1 MSKVVLLIKLV
12 NVFTKN
18 FLFLGDRPNSNSN
31 VILARDTL
39 LRKNVLINGTFL
51 ARKTKRK
58 PSYLTFERR
67 SNMSIASSF
76 VAILIFMQEY

>member
-31 VILARDTL
+31 VILVRNTL
-39 LRKNVLINGTFL
+39 LRKNVLINVSCTENGEETIVFDF
-51 ARKTKRK
+51 RTSK
-58 PSYLTFERR
+58 
-67 SNMSIASSF
+67 
-76 VAILIFMQEY
+76 

>member
-39 LRKNVLINGTFL
+39 LRKNVLINVPRTENGEETIVFDF
-51 ARKTKRK
+51 RTSK
-58 PSYLTFERR
+58 
-67 SNMSIASSF
+67 
-76 VAILIFMQEY
+76 